1 VDVVTLP
8 ATPSPDEEPA
18 PPGKGAPGQPFATNP
33 RRFDREG
40 DGIDAR
46 DVVDEV
52 RDDVKESFWP
62 VVVVLGVLVA
72 VNLLTNR
79 LAPGLYLL
87 WAWTGAAA
95 LLVIAR
101 RDGETWTDLG
111 LGRIPRK
118 AWYAAAAVIAAVLAV
133 YLVGA
138 VLPATREAFGDD
150 RVEDLSSGDILVRAL
165 IRVPLGTV
173 LLEEIA
179 FRGVL
184 LAMLW
189 RRMGIG
195 RGIVIS
201 SLVFGLWHILPSLG
215 ITESNEA
222 LGAAVGSGDT
232 GQALG
237 VLFAVVTTSVAGV
250 VFCEL
255 RRRFDH
261 LIVPM
266 ALHWATNGLGYLFA
280 WALVT
285 NRFPGL

>member
-1 VDVVTLP
+1 MSAAEQSEGGTP
-8 ATPSPDEEPA
+8 AHDDAFPH
-18 PPGKGAPGQPFATNP
+18 P
-33 RRFDREG
+33 RLDRAG
-40 DGIDAR
+40 DGVDAR
-46 DVVDEV
+46 DLVAEV
-52 RDDVKESFWP
+52 RDDVRSSFWP
-62 VVVVLGVLVA
+62 VLAVLAVLFA
-72 VNLLTNR
+72 VNILTNR
-79 LAPGLYLL
+79 AAPGLYLL
-87 WAWTGAAA
+87 WAWGGAAV

-111 LGRIPRK
+111 LGRVPRK
-118 AWYAAAAVIAAVLAV
+118 AWWGALGVIAAVLLV
-133 YLVGA
+133 YLVAA

-150 RVEDLSSGDILVRAL
+150 RVADLSTADLLLRAL
-165 IRVPLGTV
+165 VRVPLGTV

-189 RRMGIG
+189 RRLGVV

-201 SLVFGLWHILPSLG
+201 SLVFGLWHILPSWG
-215 ITESNEA
+215 ITTANDA
-222 LGAAVGSGDT
+222 LGAAVGSGSS
-232 GQALG
+232 GQLLG
-237 VLFAVVTTSVAGV
+237 VVFAVVFTTIAGV

-285 NRFPGL
+285 GRIF

>member
-1 VDVVTLP
+1 MSAAEQSEGGT
-8 ATPSPDEEPA
+8 TPREDAFPH
-18 PPGKGAPGQPFATNP
+18 P
-33 RRFDREG
+33 RLDRAG
-40 DGIDAR
+40 DGVDAR
-46 DVVDEV
+46 DLVAEV
-52 RDDVKESFWP
+52 RDDVRLSFWP
-62 VVVVLGVLVA
+62 VIAVLAVLFL
-72 VNLLTNR
+72 VNVLTNR
-79 LAPGLYLL
+79 IAPGLYLL
-87 WAWTGAAA
+87 WAWVGAAV

-111 LGRIPRK
+111 LGKVPRK
-118 AWYAAAAVIAAVLAV
+118 AWWGALGVIVAVLAV
-133 YLVGA
+133 YLVA
-138 VLPATREAFGDD
+138 AILPATRGAFGDD
-150 RVEDLSSGDILVRAL
+150 RVADLTTADLLLRAL
-165 IRVPLGTV
+165 VRVPLGTV

-189 RRMGIG
+189 RRLGVV
-195 RGIVIS
+195 RGIAIS
-201 SLVFGLWHILPSLG
+201 SLVFGLWHILPSWG
-215 ITESNEA
+215 ITQANDA
-222 LGAAVGSGDT
+222 LGAAVGSDPS

-237 VLFAVVTTSVAGV
+237 VLFAVGFTTLAGV

-285 NRFPGL
+285 GRIL